1 MDELEKVIRLYIFQ
15 TLHNGWDIPLPQNQE
30 LIKEMGKI
38 CYPLQNMEFWTYWEF
53 FGNILKKSFGLRKDC
68 ESLYRLFDIL
78 PKQATYEMKALQIQ
92 V

>member
-38 CYPLQNMEFWTYWEF
+38 CYLLQNMEFWTYWEF
-53 FGNILKKSFGLRKDC
+53 FGNILKKSFDLRKTC
-68 ESLYRLFDIL
+68 ESLYRRFDIF